1 MLVTLIIG
9 CEIAFWVLLG
19 AGLAVRYLLRRPR
32 AGAALLVCVPLVDLV
47 LLAAAVADLRDGG
60 TAASRH
66 GLAAAY
72 VGFSA
77 GYGHSVVRWA
87 DARFA
92 HRFAGGPKPPT
103 APKYGRARAVHEW
116 RLLGRT
122 AVSAAVAAALLQSA
136 VLLVADAGRTA
147 ALGEWQVRM
156 AAAAGIHAV
165 VAASY
170 TLWPKRE
177 PAARPRA

>member
-1 MLVTLIIG
+1 MVVTLIVG

-19 AGLAVRYLLRRPR
+19 TGLAVRYLLRRPR
-32 AGAALLVCVPLVDLV
+32 AGAVLLACVPLADLV
-47 LLAAAVADLRDGG
+47 LLAAAAADLREGG
-60 TAASRH
+60 TAGARH

-77 GYGHSVVRWA
+77 GYGHFVVRRA

-92 HRFAGGPKPPT
+92 HRFAGGPMPSPV
-103 APKYGRARAVHEW
+103 PKYGRARAVHEW

-122 AVSAAVAAALLQSA
+122 TVSAAVAAALLQLA
-136 VLLVADAGRTA
+136 VLFVADAGRTT
-147 ALGEWQVRM
+147 ALREWQLRM
-156 AAAAGIHAV
+156 AAAAAVHAV

-177 PAARPRA
+177 PAARPGA

>member
-32 AGAALLVCVPLVDLV
+32 AGAALLVCVPLVDVV
-47 LLAAAVADLRDGG
+47 LLAVAAADLREGG
-60 TAASRH
+60 TAGARH
-66 GLAAAY
+66 ALAAVY

-77 GYGHSVVRWA
+77 GYGHSVVRRA

-92 HRFAGGPKPPT
+92 HRFSGGPKPPP
-103 APKYGRARAVHEW
+103 APRYGRARAVHEW

-122 AVSAAVAAALLQSA
+122 AVSAAVAAALLRLA
-136 VLLVADAGRTA
+136 VRLVADAGRTA
-147 ALGEWQVRM
+147 ALREWQVRM
-156 AAAAGIHAV
+156 VATAGIHAV

-177 PAARPRA
+177 PAARPRE

>member
-1 MLVTLIIG
+1 MLVTLIIA

-32 AGAALLVCVPLVDLV
+32 TGAALLLCVPLVDLV

-60 TAASRH
+60 DAAARH
-66 GLAAAY
+66 GLAAVY

-92 HRFAGGPKPPT
+92 HRFAGGPKPPP

-122 AVSAAVAAALLQSA
+122 AVSAAVAAALLQLA
-136 VLLVADAGRTA
+136 VWLVADASRTA
-147 ALGEWQVRM
+147 ALGEWQGRM
-156 AAAAGIHAV
+156 AVTAGIHAV
-165 VAASY
+165 IAASY

-177 PAARPRA
+177 PAVRPRT

>member
-9 CEIAFWVLLG
+9 CEIAFWMLLCS
-19 AGLAVRYLLRRPR
+19 GLAVRYLLRRPK

-47 LLAAAVADLRDGG
+47 LLAAAVADLREGG
-60 TAASRH
+60 TAGARH
-66 GLAAAY
+66 ALAAVY

-92 HRFAGGPKPPT
+92 YRFSGGPKPLP
-103 APKYGRARAVHEW
+103 APRYGRARAVYEW

-122 AVSAAVAAALLQSA
+122 AVSTAVAAALLQLA
-136 VLLVADAGRTA
+136 VRLVADAGGTA
-147 ALGEWQVRM
+147 VLGEWQKRM
-156 AAAAGIHAV
+156 AVTAGIHAA

-177 PAARPRA
+177 PSVRPRS